1 MLSDVG
7 SLVPSVER
15 VLSAAAA
22 AAEAA
27 VGLLTSLVVS
37 CDVMTE
43 KRVIDGIA
51 VAKHRN
57 CRNRGQRRTAGRLT
71 T

>member
-1 MLSDVG
+1 MLSDIG
-7 SLVPSVER
+7 SLVPSLER
-15 VLSAAAA
+15 FLSAAAA

-51 VAKHRN
+51 VAK
-57 CRNRGQRRTAGRLT
+57 
-71 T
+71 